1 MKRKMVLTL
10 IAATLFCSLNSF
22 GQVQASPQMKAADE
36 LLGAGKFTEAAA
48 AYEGIV
54 KAEPSNAPA
63 WYQLGVARYSL
74 KQYPGAAEAFRKNI
88 EIGKS
93 GFSMYNLACVYS
105 LMDDKERSIEWLTKS
120 VDEPTMVL
128 PAVNFSDPDLAR
140 VKDDPRFIA
149 LKEKVDRKIH
159 PCLYTEGT
167 RQFDFWVGEWDV
179 FNPQGRHS
187 GTSSIQGFANGC
199 GILENWTDSFGGT
212 GKSIN
217 FYDPGDKKWYQYW
230 VGQNGVPLRYSGVYR
245 DGAVRYEGETTA
257 AGGKKSLLRLSFF
270 NVDQNTVRQLAETSA
285 DEGKTWQTSYD
296 FKYVRKK

>member
-1 MKRKMVLTL
+1 MILTF
-10 IAATLFCSLNSF
+10 IAGMLFCSLNSF
-22 GQVQASPQMKAADE
+22 GQAQASSQMKAANE
-36 LLGAGKFTEAAA
+36 LLGAGKFAEAAA

-54 KAEPSNAPA
+54 KAEPLNAPA

-74 KQYPGAAEAFRKNI
+74 KQYPGAAEAFQKNI

-105 LMDDKERSIEWLTKS
+105 LMGDKERSIEWLTKS

-128 PAVNFSDPDLAR
+128 SAINFSDPDLAR
-140 VKDDPRFIA
+140 VNDDPRFIA
-149 LKEKVDRKIH
+149 LREKVDRKIH
-159 PCLYTEGT
+159 PCLYTAEA

-179 FNPQGRHS
+179 FNPQGRRS

-217 FYDPGDKKWYQYW
+217 FYDPGDMKWYQYW

-257 AGGKKSLLRLSFF
+257 TGGKKSLLRLTFF
-270 NVDQNTVRQLAETSA
+270 NVDKNTVRQLAETSA
-285 DEGKTWQTSYD
+285 DGGQTWQTSYD